1 MYPCSTGD
9 IHVTHRAS
17 RLSLVKVNPYPQQL
31 PYK

>member
-9 IHVTHRAS
+9 IHVTFRDS
-17 RLSLVKVNPYPQQL
+17 RLNLGKVSLYPQQL

>member
-9 IHVTHRAS
+9 IHVTFRDS
-17 RLSLVKVNPYPQQL
+17 RLHLGRVNPYPQQL

>member
-9 IHVTHRAS
+9 IHVTLRDS
-17 RLSLVKVNPYPQQL
+17 KLSLRRVNPYPQQL